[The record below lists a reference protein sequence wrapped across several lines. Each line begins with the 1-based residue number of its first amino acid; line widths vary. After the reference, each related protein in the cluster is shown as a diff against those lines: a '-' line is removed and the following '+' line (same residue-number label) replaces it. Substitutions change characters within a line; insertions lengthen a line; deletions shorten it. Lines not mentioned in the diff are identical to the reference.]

1 MSPFER
7 GTPRFLR
14 QGVLLVRSTPPVV
27 PLAKGDKILGQR
39 PERADLQTAQV
50 CAIRFI
56 GSFVVNLT
64 RRELLTSLA
73 VATVLP
79 QAVGAS
85 NPFRLAICNET
96 FQGWSFAEMCRGM
109 KKTGYTGVEI
119 APFTLGDDPASL
131 PAAQRSELRK
141 IMASEGVE
149 YIGLHAIL
157 TVPRGLHVTTADA
170 TVRARSWSYVR
181 QLVDLAADLG
191 DGAIVV
197 FGSGKQRSTAGG
209 SSVKDAT
216 SRFQEGLAEIAPTAK
231 ARGATVLIE
240 ALAPHLSDVVTT
252 LDEAIAIVK
261 HIGSPA
267 IQTMFDTHNAVKE
280 PQPHGALI
288 KKYARHIRH
297 VHINEMDGR
306 HPGTG
311 TYDFKGVLRAL
322 KELSYRH
329 WVSLEVFDFSAGPET
344 IARDSARL
352 VRQWESE
359 LAR

>member
-1 MSPFER
+1 M
-7 GTPRFLR
+7 
-14 QGVLLVRSTPPVV
+14 
-27 PLAKGDKILGQR
+27 
-39 PERADLQTAQV
+39 
-50 CAIRFI
+50 
-56 GSFVVNLT
+56 NLT

-73 VATVLP
+73 AAAAAP
-79 QAVGAS
+79 QAFAAKDS
-85 NPFRLAICNET
+85 FRLAICNET
-96 FQGWSFAEMCRGM
+96 FQSWTFAEMCNGARRL
-109 KKTGYTGVEI
+109 GYTGVEI
-119 APFTLGDDPASL
+119 APFTLGDDPGSL

-149 YIGLHAIL
+149 CVGLHAIL
-157 TVPRGLHVTTADA
+157 TVPQGLHVTTANTAIRDK
-170 TVRARSWSYVR
+170 SWAYVR

-216 SRFQEGLAEIAPTAK
+216 SRFQEGLAEVATTAK
-231 ARGATVLIE
+231 ARGATILIE

-252 LDEAIAIVK
+252 LDEAVAIVK
-261 HIGSPA
+261 HIGSSA

-288 KKYARHIRH
+288 KKHARHIRH
-297 VHINEMDGR
+297 IHLNEMDGR

-311 TYDFKGVLRAL
+311 TYDFKGVLQAL
-322 KELSYRH
+322 KEMSYRH

-344 IARDSARL
+344 IARESARL

-359 LAR
+359 LA

>member
-1 MSPFER
+1 LAAAAAL
-7 GTPRFLR
+7 PRA
-14 QGVLLVRSTPPVV
+14 
-27 PLAKGDKILGQR
+27 LA
-39 PERADLQTAQV
+39 
-50 CAIRFI
+50 
-56 GSFVVNLT
+56 
-64 RRELLTSLA
+64 
-73 VATVLP
+73 ATDR
-79 QAVGAS
+79 
-85 NPFRLAICNET
+85 FRLAICNET
-96 FQGWSFAEMCRGM
+96 FQGWTFAEMCQGARRL
-109 KKTGYTGVEI
+109 GYTGLEI
-119 APFTLGDDPASL
+119 APFTLGGDPASL

-157 TVPRGLHVTTADA
+157 TVPQGLHVTTADA
-170 TVRARSWSYVR
+170 AVREKSWAYVR
-181 QLVDLAADLG
+181 QLVELASDLG

-216 SRFQEGLAEIAPTAK
+216 SRFQEGLAEIAPIAK
-231 ARGATVLIE
+231 ERGATILIE
-240 ALAPHLSDVVTT
+240 ALAPHLSNVVST
-252 LDEAIAIVK
+252 LDEAVAIVK
-261 HIGSPA
+261 QIGSPA

-288 KKYARHIRH
+288 KKHARHIRH

-311 TYDFKGVLRAL
+311 TYDFKGVLQAL

-329 WVSLEVFDFSAGPET
+329 WVSLEVFDFSAGPEA
-344 IARDSARL
+344 IARESARL

-359 LAR
+359 LA